1 MGHQKAA
8 YMIITELF
16 TPQTI
21 MQSETHR
28 KIISWYIRFDLFAT
42 FLSGYET
49 VLGREWHVACTEF
62 YLRQAKDR
70 PKDLGSL
77 FEEKFGKSR
86 LMALDISLLFAR
98 KAKGTLS
105 DEEFAGG
112 FVQLSADLAAM
123 EVELESQFEDRRTYV
138 KSFPRAPRMEP
149 EEDLMQ
155 STDPNFLWADELF
168 TWNFILID
176 FWAIHLIF
184 KTQVA
189 QINPSIQIGV
199 ELTQLAFKTC
209 RMFEALEYCGEDRT
223 AMILGAQASLG
234 IAAACL
240 PKEEKYTM
248 WSRKKY
254 STVESCGYDIGFDPP
269 SLIALTDFIAS
280 ATSTPRQC
288 ANV

>member
-1 MGHQKAA
+1 MNLMGHQKAA

-28 KIISWYIRFDLFAT
+28 KIISWYIRFDLFAG

-49 VLGREWHVACTEF
+49 VLDREWHVACMDF
-62 YLRQAKDR
+62 YLRQARDR

-77 FEEKFGKSR
+77 FEEKFAKSR
-86 LMALDISLLFAR
+86 VMALDVALLFAR

-105 DEEFAGG
+105 DEDFASGLT
-112 FVQLSADLAAM
+112 QLETDLT
-123 EVELESQFEDRRTYV
+123 ELQTELETSFEDSRTYV
-138 KSFPRAPRMEP
+138 IDFPKAPAQES
-149 EEDLMQ
+149 EENLMNF
-155 STDPNFLWADELF
+155 TDPEFLWADELF

-189 QINPSIQIGV
+189 QINPSMQVGI
-199 ELTQLAFKTC
+199 ELSQLSFKIC
-209 RMFEALEYCGEDRT
+209 KMFEALQYCDQDTT

-234 IAAACL
+234 MAAACL
-240 PKEEKYTM
+240 PKEDRYTM
-248 WSRKKY
+248 WCRKKY
-254 STVESCGYDIGFDPP
+254 STVESCGYVMSF
-269 SLIALTDFIAS
+269 SL
-280 ATSTPRQC
+280 P
-288 ANV
+288 